1 MEVPIVIDGEQAG
14 VLTIQRRGSVTVMDA
29 RLRDVG
35 RVVRLSLFGK
45 EGEAYLGVPVPE
57 GEGLRLVRRISPC
70 ELKRFPRT
78 PECAGERGKHPG
90 VPEAGREKDAARRVL
105 WHGGKAHYF

>member
-1 MEVPIVIDGEQAG
+1 MEVPIVIDGERAG

-78 PECAGERGKHPG
+78 PECAGDRGRRPAW
-90 VPEAGREKDAARRVL
+90 PEAEAEYNAGRRIL